1 MAEYINEDLI
11 KEVASTLNI
20 KEYQV
25 KAVLDLLSEGGTIPF
40 IARYRKEVTGSLD
53 EEQIRAISKEY
64 EYGLALNKRKEDI
77 IRLIDE
83 KGLLTDELKAEIEAA
98 TKLITLEDIYRPFKE
113 KKKTKATEA
122 IKNGLEPLAK
132 LILSFPMD
140 IDIIEEAKKYINENV
155 PDADK
160 ALEGAKFIIAE
171 IISDN
176 KDYRE
181 YIREDILERGFI
193 SSAKKKNAVDERETY
208 KDYYEYRE
216 RIQFQKSFRVLALNR
231 AETEKVITVTI
242 EPDKEKHIRYLNRKN
257 IKKPES
263 PVSYLV
269 EEAILDSYDRLI
281 FPSIEREVRNI
292 LTEKA
297 EDNAI
302 KLFGDNLE
310 HLLLSA
316 PLKGMNVL
324 GVDPSFRTGC
334 KIAALDKTGKVLG
347 KDVIYQNQKFPDE
360 KVPESRIQEAE
371 LKIRKFVKLFNIDI
385 ISIGN
390 GTASRETEKFIADT
404 IRKYDLPCKYII
416 TSEAGA
422 SVYSAS
428 KIAQEE
434 FPDYHVEERSAV
446 SIGRRIQDPLAELVK
461 IDPQSIGVG
470 QYQHDVT
477 QSKLKDT
484 LDFVV
489 EKAVNQIGV
498 NINTASKSLLQYVS
512 GLNKATAST
521 IVEYREENGEF
532 KNRREIKK
540 VPKIGDKAFEQCV
553 GFLRIPESS
562 NPLDKTSIHPE
573 SYDIAEKVL
582 KYLGFTKEDLGSKA
596 LIDKIDKTSLDE
608 ISKALDINPI
618 TLEDILKAFVAPMRD
633 PRDEL
638 PQPILKSDVLHLED
652 LRPNMELEGTV
663 RNITDF
669 GAFIDLGVKESGLVH
684 ISQMSTKRIKHPSEI
699 LKVGQIV
706 KTYVISVDL
715 DRRRIALSL
724 LKPNEQ

>member
-1 MAEYINEDLI
+1 MADYINEELV

-20 KEYQV
+20 KPEQV
-25 KAVLDLLSEGGTIPF
+25 TSVLNLLSEGGTIPF

-64 EYGLALNKRKEDI
+64 EYSLALNKRKEDI

-83 KGLLTDELKAEIEAA
+83 KGMLTDELREEINNA

-140 IDIIEEAKKYINENV
+140 IDIFDEAKKYINEQV
-155 PDADK
+155 PTEEK
-160 ALEGAKFIIAE
+160 AIEGAKYIIAE

-176 KDYRE
+176 KDYRT
-181 YIREDILERGFI
+181 YIREDILNYGFI
-193 SSAKKKNAVDERETY
+193 SSSKKKNAVDERETY

-216 RIQFQKSFRVLALNR
+216 KILYQKSFRVLALNR
-231 AETEKVITVTI
+231 AETEKVITVSI
-242 EPDKEKHIRYLNRKN
+242 EPDRERHIKYLIRKN
-257 IKKPES
+257 IKKQDS

-269 EEAILDSYDRLI
+269 EEAINDSYDRLI

-302 KLFGDNLE
+302 TLFGDNLE

-334 KIAALDKTGKVLG
+334 KIAALDKTGKVLD
-347 KDVIYQNQKFPDE
+347 KDVIYQNQKYPDE

-371 LKIRKFVKLFNIDI
+371 LKIRNFVKKYNIDI

-404 IRKYDLPCKYII
+404 IRKYGLTCKYII

-428 KIAQEE
+428 KVAQEE
-434 FPDYHVEERSAV
+434 FPTYHVEERSAV

-477 QSKLKDT
+477 QSKLRDT

-489 EKAVNQIGV
+489 EKAVNSIGV
-498 NINTASKSLLQYVS
+498 NVNTASKSLLQYVA
-512 GLNKATAST
+512 GLNKSTAGT
-521 IVEYREENGEF
+521 IVDYREQNGEF
-532 KNRREIKK
+532 KNRKEIKK
-540 VPKIGDKAFEQCV
+540 VPKIGDKAFEQCI
-553 GFLRIPESS
+553 GFLRIPESN

-573 SYDIAEKVL
+573 SYKIAEEIL
-582 KYLGFTKEDLGSKA
+582 NYLGFTSKDLGSKE
-596 LIDKIDKTSLDE
+596 LVQKIEKTNRNDIVTSL
-608 ISKALDINPI
+608 SINPI
-618 TLEDILKAFVAPMRD
+618 TLDDILKAFVQPTRD

-652 LRPNMELEGTV
+652 LKPNMELEGTV

-669 GAFIDLGVKESGLVH
+669 GAFVDLGVKESGLIH
-684 ISQMSTKRIKHPSEI
+684 ISQMSEKKINHPSDV

-715 DRRRIALSL
+715 ERRRIALSL
-724 LKPNEQ
+724 LNPNR

>member
-1 MAEYINEDLI
+1 MSEYINEDLI
-11 KEVASTLNI
+11 KEVASSLNI

-53 EEQIRAISKEY
+53 EEQIRSISKEY

-77 IRLIDE
+77 KRLIDE
-83 KGLLTDELKAEIEAA
+83 KGLLTDELVAEIDTA

-132 LILSFPMD
+132 LIMSFPMD
-140 IDIIEEAKKYINENV
+140 IDITAEAKKYINENV
-155 PDADK
+155 PTEEK
-160 ALEGAKFIIAE
+160 ALEGAKYIIAE

-231 AETEKVITVTI
+231 AENEKVITVAI
-242 EPDKEKHIRYLNRKN
+242 EADKEKHLRYLNRKV
-257 IKKPES
+257 IKKDTS
-263 PVSYLV
+263 PVCYLV

-281 FPSIEREVRNI
+281 FPSIEREIRSM
-292 LTEKA
+292 LKEKA

-302 KLFGDNLE
+302 ELFGENLE

-334 KIAALDKTGKVLG
+334 KIAALDKTGKVLD

-360 KVPESRIQEAE
+360 VVPESRINEA
-371 LKIRKFVKLFNIDI
+371 KRKVTNFINKYKIDI
-385 ISIGN
+385 IAIGN
-390 GTASRETEKFIADT
+390 GTASRETEKFIATT
-404 IRKYDLPCKYII
+404 IKEANLPCKYII
-416 TSEAGA
+416 VSEAGA

-428 KIAQEE
+428 DLAREE

-470 QYQHDVT
+470 QYQHDVS
-477 QSKLKDT
+477 QAKLKDT

-489 EKAVNQIGV
+489 EKAVNSIGV
-498 NINTASKSLLQYVS
+498 NVNTASKSLLQYVA
-512 GLNKATAST
+512 GLNKGTAQS
-521 IVEYREENGEF
+521 IVTYREENGAF
-532 KNRREIKK
+532 HNRKEIKK
-540 VPKIGDKAFEQCV
+540 VPKIGDKAFEQCI
-553 GFLRIPESS
+553 GFLRIPESN

-573 SYDIAEKVL
+573 SYKIAEDIL
-582 KYLGFTKEDLGSKA
+582 KYLGFTSNDLGTEPLINKINSVNKDSLSK
-596 LIDKIDKTSLDE
+596 E
-608 ISKALDINPI
+608 LDINPI
-618 TLEDILKAFVAPMRD
+618 TLEDILKAFIAPTRD

-638 PQPILKSDVLHLED
+638 PQPILKSDILHLED
-652 LRPNMELEGTV
+652 LKPNMELEGTV

-669 GAFIDLGVKESGLVH
+669 GAFIDCGIKESGLVH
-684 ISQMSTKRIKHPSEI
+684 ISKMSTKRINHPSDVC
-699 LKVGQIV
+699 KVGDIV
-706 KTYVISVDL
+706 KVYVVSVDL
-715 DRRRIALSL
+715 DRRRLALSFIN
-724 LKPNEQ
+724 PNN